1 VEKAGKIC
9 GKPNGIG
16 ENLVKIGVLGTGLM
30 GAPMALRFQAAGYD
44 VAAYNRTPAKL
55 TPLAGAGVTCAETI
69 PALLDT
75 THCTVLMLSD
85 AAAIAEVLLEE
96 STRPHLSG
104 QTLIQMGTIAPQ
116 QSRDLAQQL
125 EAAGATYLE
134 APVLGSIPQ
143 VKDGSLIVMVGA
155 TNTAYAQWS
164 PLLQCLGEPRHL
176 GPVGTAAATK
186 LAMNQLIGS
195 LTTAF
200 AMSLGLIRREGIA
213 VEAFMDIVRASALYA
228 PTFDK
233 KLTRMVDRNFADP
246 NFPTKH
252 LLKDMRLFS
261 EAAIAAGLS
270 PALADTVALFAQQAI
285 EQGDADADY
294 SALYS
299 AVDPE

>member
-1 VEKAGKIC
+1 
-9 GKPNGIG
+9 
-16 ENLVKIGVLGTGLM
+16 
-30 GAPMALRFQAAGYD
+30 MALRLQTAGYG
-44 VAAYNRTPAKL
+44 VVAYNRTAAKL
-55 TPLAGAGVTCAETI
+55 APLAAAGIPRAETV
-69 PALLDT
+69 PVLLDT

-85 AAAIAEVLLEE
+85 ATAIAATLL
-96 STRPHLSG
+96 TDTVRPHLSG

-116 QSRDLAQQL
+116 QSRDLAQQCQ
-125 EAAGATYLE
+125 AAGATYLE
-134 APVLGSIPQ
+134 APVLGSMPQ

-155 TNTAYAQWS
+155 SEADYDQWS
-164 PLLQCLGEPRHL
+164 PVLRCLGEPRHL
-176 GPVGTAAATK
+176 GPVGAAAATK

-213 VEAFMDIVRASALYA
+213 VDAFMDIVRASALYA

-233 KLTRMVDRNFADP
+233 KLTRMVERNFADP

-270 PALADTVALFAQQAI
+270 PELADTVALFA
-285 EQGDADADY
+285 
-294 SALYS
+294 
-299 AVDPE
+299 

>member
-1 VEKAGKIC
+1 M
-9 GKPNGIG
+9 
-16 ENLVKIGVLGTGLM
+16 GT
-30 GAPMALRFQAAGYD
+30 PMALRLQTAGYG
-44 VAAYNRTPAKL
+44 VVAYNRTAAKL
-55 TPLAGAGVTCAETI
+55 APLAAAGIPRAETV
-69 PALLDT
+69 PVLLDT

-85 AAAIAEVLLEE
+85 ATAIAATLL
-96 STRPHLSG
+96 TDTVRPHLSG

-116 QSRDLAQQL
+116 QSRDLAQQCQ
-125 EAAGATYLE
+125 AAGATYLE

-155 TNTAYAQWS
+155 SEADYDQWS
-164 PLLQCLGEPRHL
+164 PVLRCLGEPRHL
-176 GPVGTAAATK
+176 GPVGAAAATK

-200 AMSLGLIRREGIA
+200 ATSLGLIRREGIA
-213 VEAFMDIVRASALYA
+213 VDAFMDIVRASALYA

-233 KLTRMVDRNFADP
+233 KLTRMVERNFADP

-270 PALADTVALFAQQAI
+270 PELADTVALFAQRAI
-285 EQGDADADY
+285 DQGEADADY

-299 AVDPE
+299 AVDPA